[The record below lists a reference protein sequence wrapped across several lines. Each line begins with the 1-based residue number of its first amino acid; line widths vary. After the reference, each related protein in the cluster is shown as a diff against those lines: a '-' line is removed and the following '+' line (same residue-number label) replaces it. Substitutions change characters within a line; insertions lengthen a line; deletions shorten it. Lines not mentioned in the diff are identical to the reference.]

1 MKTLASHPREVVFI
15 VVARETR
22 MLEKLLDFDGS
33 FEKRLDREDWVVEY
47 SGRNG
52 SSSLGLVTGSI
63 VVDGTGP
70 GVGRS
75 ACWVVSFGLLFLRGE

>member
-1 MKTLASHPREVVFI
+1 MKTEASHPRQAVFI
-15 VVARETR
+15 VLASGTR

-33 FEKRLDREDWVVEY
+33 FEKRLVRQDRVVEY